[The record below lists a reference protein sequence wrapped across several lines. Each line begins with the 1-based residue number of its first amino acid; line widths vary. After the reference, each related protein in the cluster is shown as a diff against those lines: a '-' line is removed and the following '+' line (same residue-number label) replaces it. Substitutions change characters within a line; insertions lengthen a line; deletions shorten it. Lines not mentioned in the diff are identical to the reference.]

1 MLKAMDE
8 RSRVLLS
15 SILGSAIGGV
25 VGYLYLTETGRK
37 VRKQIEPSLDAVVN
51 ELQRAR
57 DTGAKVREVVR
68 EGQRTLNDL
77 VGEDRERADW
87 ESVAYRQ
94 ASK

>member
-1 MLKAMDE
+1 MDE

-15 SILGSAIGGV
+15 SLLGTAVGGV

-37 VRKQIEPSLDAVVN
+37 VRKQIEPALDAIVN
-51 ELQRAR
+51 ELQHAR
-57 DTGAKVREVVR
+57 DAGAKVREVVQ

-77 VGEDRERADW
+77 VGEDRERVDW
-87 ESVAYRQ
+87 ESEVYRQ